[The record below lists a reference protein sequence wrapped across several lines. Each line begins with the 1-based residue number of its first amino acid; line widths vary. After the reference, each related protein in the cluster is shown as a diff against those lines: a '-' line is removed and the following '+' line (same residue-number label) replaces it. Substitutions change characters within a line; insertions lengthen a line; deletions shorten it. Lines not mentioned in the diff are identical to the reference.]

1 MSAAAD
7 ILRRRLVARSSL
19 PEFARVVG
27 FEPALHHRFLCEKLE
42 AVERGEIKKL
52 AFFLPPGA
60 SKSTYC
66 QLFSLWYMSKA
77 QRSVLCA
84 SNVTELAERFSRRV
98 RGWAEQHGSTL
109 GVQLDATTQSAG
121 YWALTNGSTYLCAG
135 VNSSILGS
143 RADCLICD
151 DPLRSREESLSET
164 ARASLWD
171 WYHSSAR
178 TRLRPGA
185 SEILVM
191 TRFSEADLAA
201 MLLER
206 EDDWTVVN
214 IPAEAEP
221 GVVCPLGRLPH
232 QMLWTDD
239 DYGYGKKL
247 EDIKKTTLPE
257 IWSAMYQ
264 GRPTSPEG
272 NFFKVDYFRSSA
284 VLPPRDQLHIYGASD
299 YAVSA
304 GKNDF
309 TVHLVVGLDS
319 GSTLYIVD
327 CWRAQAA
334 TDVSVEAFC
343 DLVLQYKPIGW
354 ACETGQLHR
363 AIEPYMKT
371 RMWARNA
378 SVAIELFPTRG
389 DKSVRC
395 QAIRGR
401 LALSPAV
408 VPIGAPWW
416 PEMREE
422 LLAFPGAGKHDDAAD
437 ALGLVGQI
445 LSLMSTPHVPVPKPP
460 RKLLSTDPALC
471 TVSLD
476 DMFEARERAER
487 SKRISRR
494 I

>member
-1 MSAAAD
+1 
-7 ILRRRLVARSSL
+7 
-19 PEFARVVG
+19 
-27 FEPALHHRFLCEKLE
+27 LE
-42 AVERGEIKKL
+42 AVERGDIRKL
-52 AFFLPPGA
+52 MFFLPPGA

-98 RGWAEQHGSTL
+98 RGWAQQHGQVL
-109 GVQLDATTQSAG
+109 GVQLDETTQSAAH
-121 YWALTNGSTYLCAG
+121 WALSNFSTYTAAG
-135 VNSSILGS
+135 VGSSILGA
-143 RADCLICD
+143 RCDCLICD

-164 ARASLWD
+164 ARASLWE

-178 TRLRPGA
+178 TRLRPGS

-201 MLLER
+201 QLLER
-206 EDDWTVVN
+206 ENDWTVLN
-214 IPAEAEP
+214 IPAECESTD
-221 GVVCPLGRLPH
+221 CPLGRRPG

-239 DYGYGKKL
+239 DYGYGAMLQEVKR
-247 EDIKKTTLPE
+247 TTLPS

-264 GRPTSPEG
+264 GRPSPEQG
-272 NFFKVDYFRSSA
+272 DYFRA
-284 VLPPRDQLHIYGASD
+284 EWFKPMTVMPRRDQLHVYGASD

-304 GKNDF
+304 GRGDY
-309 TVHLVVGLDS
+309 TVHVVVGQSS
-319 GSTLYIVD
+319 GGALYLLD
-327 CWRAQAA
+327 CWRKQAA
-334 TDVSVEAFC
+334 TDESVEAFC
-343 DLVLQYKPIGW
+343 DLVLQWKPIGW
-354 ACETGQLHR
+354 AAEKGQLAN

-371 RMWARNA
+371 RQRARNA
-378 SVAIELFPTRG
+378 HVAMEMFPTKG

-395 QAIRGR
+395 QSIRGR
-401 LALSPAV
+401 LALALGGMF
-408 VPIGAPWW
+408 VPTHAEWW
-416 PEMREE
+416 PSCRAEA
-422 LLAFPGAGKHDDAAD
+422 LSFPGAGRTDDFCD
-437 ALGLVGQI
+437 AIGLVGQI
-445 LSLMSTPHVPVPKPP
+445 LDRMSSPHVPTSKPQ